1 MSEGKTCLL
10 VELAYWQVGI
20 SALTGQEEVQLE
32 KYYLAIDIGASSG
45 RHILGSIKEGQ
56 IHLEE
61 IYRFNN
67 SMQKM
72 NGMLCWDT
80 RQIFQHILTGMKRCR
95 ELGKIPISVGIDTWG
110 VDFVLVDGG
119 GNILGEAVGYRDS
132 RTDDMDIAVNKYIS
146 IDELYRRTGIP
157 KQMYNTIYQLMAVKE
172 TNPKYLEQAEA
183 MLMTPNYYNYLLT
196 GIMKQEYTI
205 ATTSQLVQ
213 VKTKDWDYELMD
225 RLGYPRH
232 IFKPIEKPGAFVGN
246 LTPKVQD
253 TIGYDCQV
261 IMVAS
266 HDTASAVM
274 AVPSIMEDTL
284 YISSGTWSLMGIEL
298 TEPNNSIESNRAG
311 FSNEGGYDDRY
322 RYLKNIMGLWM
333 IQSVK
338 KEVGGQYSYEEICSM
353 AKKEDIVSL
362 VDCNDSSFMSPDSMV
377 EAVKTFCK
385 ASNQQ
390 VPETLGEIA
399 AVIYNSLAKCYGDTL
414 REIEA
419 LTGKSYDTIHIIG
432 GGSNADY
439 LNMLTGKYTG
449 CKVLAGPGEATAI
462 GNLMAQMIH
471 SHEITSLEEGRR
483 LVKKSLL

>member
-1 MSEGKTCLL
+1 M
-10 VELAYWQVGI
+10 
-20 SALTGQEEVQLE
+20 E

-56 IHLEE
+56 IHFEE

-67 SMQKM
+67 SMQKK

-80 RQIFQHILTGMKRCR
+80 KQIFQHILTGMKRCR
-95 ELGKIPISVGIDTWG
+95 ELRKIPISVGIDTWG
-110 VDFVLVDGG
+110 VDFVLVDGS
-119 GNILGEAVGYRDS
+119 GNKIGEAVGYRDN
-132 RTDDMDIAVNKYIS
+132 RTDGMDIVVNQYIS
-146 IDELYRRTGIP
+146 MDELYRRTGIP

-172 TNPKYLEQAEA
+172 TNPKYLEEAEA

-205 ATTSQLVQ
+205 ASTSQLVH

-232 IFKPIEKPGAFVGN
+232 IFKPIEMPGASVGN

-253 TIGYDCQV
+253 IVGYDCRV

-274 AVPSIMEDTL
+274 AVPSTMEDTL

-298 TEPNNSIESNRAG
+298 IKPNNSIESNRAG
-311 FSNEGGYDDRY
+311 FSNEGGYDARY

-338 KEVGGQYSYEEICSM
+338 KEIGDAYTFKEICSM
-353 AKKEDIVSL
+353 AKKEDIESL
-362 VDCNDSSFMSPDSMV
+362 VNCNDSSFMSPDSMV
-377 EAVKTFCK
+377 EAIKNFCK
-385 ASNQQ
+385 TTNQQ

-419 LTGKSYDTIHIIG
+419 LTGKRYDTIHIIG

-439 LNMLTGKYTG
+439 LNMLTEKYTG

-471 SHEITSLEEGRR
+471 SHELSSLEEGRQ
-483 LVKKSLL
+483 LVKKSLF